1 MDHVKEEASIN
12 QLVVMEI
19 SRLLKQIIIISTV
32 VLIVI
37 ILFANTRT
45 YLGQFYQRK
54 ASFVAPK
61 VLTLGEIHW
70 EECVP
75 AVENVD
81 CGMIIVPKDY
91 FNAEAGTASIALARY
106 RAQKTPRRGSVFLN
120 PGGPGGPGSK
130 LPITLGPALAKLIGD
145 DWDLIGFDPRGIGST
160 RPTTRCFSSPLSST
174 AFFANTV
181 IEQGITVSS
190 ISDLSSPLLY
200 DELVEQHRQFL
211 AVKEAHAELCGKVM
225 GDELRYMGT
234 ATVVRDIDFMSKIIE
249 GENKKINY
257 WGISYGSILGA
268 YLVNML
274 PHRIGYVV
282 IDGIV
287 DPVSWSNEPSHKWPI
302 NWIAD
307 AEKTYKIFLQDCSK
321 AGPSLCPLTE
331 YKDEHWQNL
340 ERRFEDFFDAVAR
353 KPIPVPFGNR
363 PGVLTSGGAR
373 GLLKIALQRP
383 LDWPKV
389 AKVFSSA
396 LTGNATELYNLIVH
410 PLTHDPEP
418 YISPRLA
425 VTCLDSP
432 RPPSPD
438 EFPTAEDLTKQGL
451 KALREVSPHF
461 GLSTGVSEPDGGCQ
475 YWAVDGPERYTGP
488 WNATL
493 ETKMLIISNTADP
506 ITPKSSGLL
515 VNSLMPHS
523 SVIIIQDGP
532 GHCSIFMPSLCTAK
546 IQRGYFAGEM
556 PKNGTVC
563 PVDVATFP
571 GEESGKHIQALSAD
585 DQELLEALKY
595 LEANF

>member
-1 MDHVKEEASIN
+1 MLPITATD
-12 QLVVMEI
+12 

-37 ILFANTRT
+37 ILFVNTRT
-45 YLGQFYQRK
+45 YLSQFYQRK
-54 ASFVAPK
+54 TSLVAPK
-61 VLTLGEIHW
+61 VAILGEIHW

-106 RAQKTPRRGSVFLN
+106 RAQKTTRRGSVFLN

-160 RPTTRCFSSPLSST
+160 RPATRCFSSRLSST

-200 DELVEQHRQFL
+200 DELIEQHRQFL
-211 AVKEAHAELCGKVM
+211 ALKEVHAEICGKVM

-257 WGISYGSILGA
+257 WGVSYGSILGA

-331 YKDEHWQNL
+331 YKDELWQNL

-363 PGVLTSGGAR
+363 PGILTSGGAR
-373 GLLKIALQRP
+373 GLLRIALQRP
-383 LDWPKV
+383 LGWPKV

-396 LTGNATELYNLIVH
+396 LTGNATELYNLLVH
-410 PLTHDPEP
+410 PVTHDPEP

-461 GLSTGVSEPDGGCQ
+461 GLSTGVGEPDGGCQ

-532 GHCSIFMPSLCTAK
+532 ALLDFYAFSMYCKNST
-546 IQRGYFAGEM
+546 GYFAGEM

-571 GEESGKHIQALSAD
+571 GEESEKHIQALSAD
-585 DQELLEALKY
+585 DQELLKALKD